1 MDPVFLPTFFFLKK
15 DGQQHAR
22 VCRSQAIPI
31 VRTKKKE
38 NWAFAPG
45 RPSRCNNKIS
55 TLARSFLSVLLITA
69 AATTAGPDVFLL
81 FLGGGVGLPGMSP
94 KFINPRSI
102 FSLFLTS
109 KVRLERSRVYIVVV
123 VVVQLLG
130 LYAETGRGRRRIR
143 ASVVCE
149 DVLRIGG
156 FISSR
161 SASVCPPVR
170 LSNM

>member
-1 MDPVFLPTFFFLKK
+1 
-15 DGQQHAR
+15 
-22 VCRSQAIPI
+22 
-31 VRTKKKE
+31 
-38 NWAFAPG
+38 
-45 RPSRCNNKIS
+45 
-55 TLARSFLSVLLITA
+55 
-69 AATTAGPDVFLL
+69 
-81 FLGGGVGLPGMSP
+81 MSP

-161 SASVCPPVR
+161 SASVCVR
-170 LSNM
+170 PSVCRTCKRKKKDTVQIRGNKTDQEGGGNQRSQTLCVSFFLSLLFLVFYIRTSRQSIIAQKSL